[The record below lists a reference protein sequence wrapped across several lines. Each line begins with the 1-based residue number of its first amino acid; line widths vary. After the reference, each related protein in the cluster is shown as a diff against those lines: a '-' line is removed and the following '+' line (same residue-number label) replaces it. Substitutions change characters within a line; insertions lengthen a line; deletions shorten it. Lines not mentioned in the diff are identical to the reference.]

1 MVSRQGVQEALVRAF
16 LRAPLL
22 LLFREKPFVEAVMVM
37 TKRIAASVPDYVVA
51 TWTAAA
57 KAQGLSLSGLIA
69 QWMTELEPG
78 FAELVRIHAAM
89 QAADAEQRERIRRE
103 ITVLADAALPLVDNA
118 VDALSKVDTD
128 RGKHA

>member
-1 MVSRQGVQEALVRAF
+1 
-16 LRAPLL
+16 
-22 LLFREKPFVEAVMVM
+22 MVM

-78 FAELVRIHAAM
+78 FAELVRMHAAM

-128 RGKHA
+128 RRKHA